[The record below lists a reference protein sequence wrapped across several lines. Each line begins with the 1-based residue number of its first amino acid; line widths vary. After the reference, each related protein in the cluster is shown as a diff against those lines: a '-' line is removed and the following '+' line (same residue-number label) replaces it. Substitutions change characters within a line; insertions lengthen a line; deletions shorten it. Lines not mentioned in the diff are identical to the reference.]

1 MFSSLSKM
9 TSRLIVPTSRIWISW
24 SMTVSIHSNWLFSSV
39 MNKIRSW
46 IIWTTAVV
54 FIYHWSFLLS
64 SLIVIATLIVS
75 LMIILFLKWVRFHSI
90 TVRRFSSLSSFRF
103 FLMKYSLWKYF
114 IVMSENLNQHFSFV
128 WVKEWQLKHFLKNL
142 SSDWCLSLNVLLRL
156 DDRFRLSN
164 WDDLTSNAL
173 ALVLFF
179 LKLMSLNSRL
189 SRSTSCLMTS
199 STVRSVRDEIL
210 SSLSLTV
217 IKTRTKRA
225 LMII

>member
-1 MFSSLSKM
+1 
-9 TSRLIVPTSRIWISW
+9 
-24 SMTVSIHSNWLFSSV
+24 
-39 MNKIRSW
+39 
-46 IIWTTAVV
+46 
-54 FIYHWSFLLS
+54 
-64 SLIVIATLIVS
+64 
-75 LMIILFLKWVRFHSI
+75 
-90 TVRRFSSLSSFRF
+90 
-103 FLMKYSLWKYF
+103 
-114 IVMSENLNQHFSFV
+114 MSENLNQHFSFV